1 MPLYEKRTYSV
12 TVGRMAE
19 VVKLYSEVGWPLLEA
34 AGSREYLIGY
44 FTSDTGPL
52 SQLIH
57 LWRFADDADRREF
70 WRRFSADEGIQRFVS
85 ELRPMLQSQD
95 VQLLHPAKWGPQP

>member
-12 TVGRMAE
+12 TLGRMAE
-19 VVKLYSEVGWPLLEA
+19 VVQLYCDIGWPLLEA

-44 FTSDTGPL
+44 FISDTGPL

-57 LWRFADDADRREF
+57 LWRFADDKDRREF
-70 WRRFSADEGIQRFVS
+70 WQRFASDEGIQGFVTK
-85 ELRPMLQSQD
+85 LRPMLQSQD
-95 VQLLHPAKWGPQP
+95 VQLLHPAQWGPQP